1 MTKFE
6 NLDLDKTYKVRVNK
20 ITSDKEYLHRVFVE
34 GKTYKMRTS
43 VYTHN
48 AEYEWTTK
56 FIYHHRNGFT
66 QISEFDADL
75 EIIEE
80 VKFF

>member
-56 FIYHHRNGFT
+56 FIYCHPNGFT